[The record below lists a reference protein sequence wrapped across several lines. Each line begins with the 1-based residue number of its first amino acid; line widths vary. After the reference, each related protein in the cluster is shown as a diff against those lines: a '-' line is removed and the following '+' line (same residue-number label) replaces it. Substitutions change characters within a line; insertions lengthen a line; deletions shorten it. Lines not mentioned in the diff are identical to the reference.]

1 MSSSEQKKKECQ
13 INNTEHDNVTVPP
26 NNQYIH
32 MKRWTRLHDRTMAMI
47 TVTYSRRQTHTVV

>member
-1 MSSSEQKKKECQ
+1 MSSSEQKKKEYQ

-32 MKRWTRLHDRTMAMI
+32 MREVDKIAW
-47 TVTYSRRQTHTVV
+47 